1 MKTDLLEAL
10 KQIHKQPMPHVG
22 ICHQLSLAC
31 DDASESYWRNKIQSL
46 TYKWPKFSGS
56 MHFPV
61 PHPAEPP
68 CLAYNTT
75 QNMWDRRTKYG
86 QARWSLLEFY
96 ISELEKELCDG
107 ES

>member
-1 MKTDLLEAL
+1 MKTALLKAL
-10 KQIHKQPMPHVG
+10 KQVHKQPMPRFS

-31 DDASESYWRNKIQSL
+31 DAASESYWRNKIQSL
-46 TYKWPKFSGS
+46 TYKWPKFSGIID
-56 MHFPV
+56 FPV
-61 PHPAEPP
+61 PHPTMPP
-68 CLAYNTT
+68 YLAYIETVD
-75 QNMWDRRTKYG
+75 MWDRRTEYG